1 VKIAGLLSGTSL
13 DAIDVAVCDV
23 RVADGRVEATCER
36 FAAIPFADDVRQRI
50 LAAFPPAPVGAL
62 ELSALHAAIGEA
74 FGDALAAVASGIAL
88 DAVASHGITLAHD
101 GDAHHSLQLGDAF
114 RIRERAGVTV
124 VYDFRS
130 ADTAAGGHGAPLV
143 PFVDAVLFADRG
155 PCVAVNLGGIANLT
169 VLPAGIAFDAGPANL
184 PIDAYVQLRSKGA
197 HRCDRDGALARGG
210 TASAALLAEM
220 LADPYFDRPP
230 PKTTGRERFGLPF
243 VSHWS
248 ARLDRLSF
256 ADAVATLTA
265 LAAQSCAGAVRD
277 YASDAALVI
286 VSGGGARNPAL
297 VDALRA
303 ALPERRV
310 AISDE
315 FGIDA
320 DAKEALA
327 FAVLGA
333 MTLLERAAGLPRVTG
348 ANGARVL
355 GAIAPQG
362 LATLLERLRREAR
375 GGAPVEPEK
384 HGG

>member
-1 VKIAGLLSGTSL
+1 MKIAGMLSGTSL
-13 DAIDVAVCDV
+13 DAIDVAVCEVRFAGGRVDV
-23 RVADGRVEATCER
+23 RCESY
-36 FAAIPFADDVRQRI
+36 AAVPFDEHLRARI
-50 LAAFPPAPVGAL
+50 TSALPPAAAGAL
-62 ELSALHAAIGEA
+62 EISALHAAIGEA
-74 FGDALAAVASGIAL
+74 FGDALATVASGVAL

-130 ADTAAGGHGAPLV
+130 ADTAAGGQGAPLV
-143 PFVDAVLFADRG
+143 PFVDALLFGDLG

-169 VLPAGIAFDAGPANL
+169 VLPEGVAFDAGPANL
-184 PIDAYVQLRSKGA
+184 PIDSYVQLRTGGVA
-197 HRCDRDGALARGG
+197 RCDRDGLLARAG
-210 TASAALLAEM
+210 TVDETVLATLLD
-220 LADPYFDRPP
+220 DPYFRRPP
-230 PKTTGRERFGLPF
+230 PKSTGRERYGPAFIA
-243 VSHWS
+243 VQRD
-248 ARLDRLSF
+248 ALDALAL

-265 LAAQSCAGAVRD
+265 LSARSSAAAIREHAPR
-277 YASDAALVI
+277 ARLVI

-297 VDALRA
+297 LDALRA
-303 ALPERRV
+303 QLPAAHV

-333 MTLLERAAGLPRVTG
+333 MTLHERAAGLPQVTG
-348 ANGARVL
+348 AAGSRLL

-362 LATLLERLRREAR
+362 LAVLLERLRREAGS
-375 GGAPVEPEK
+375 GGPSGPEK
-384 HGG
+384 HAQ